1 MGMLADQLK
10 NGGKGVALM
19 ESLNGVRISDKPI
32 RNLTDKVE
40 PRTLPGFMELLPKEQ
55 IQFNKMYDT
64 IRKTYERFGFIPLD
78 TPILESAEVLLAKA
92 GGESDKQIYR
102 FTKGDTDLAMRFDLT
117 VPLAKYVAKN
127 YNNLAFPFRR
137 YQIGKV
143 FRGEKAQKGRYRE
156 FYQCDIDII
165 GDGKLSLIN
174 DAEIPSIIYNTFKA
188 LGFDAFQIKFNN
200 RKMLNGLF
208 ESLSVREQAS
218 EVLRIIDKIDKVGKE
233 NAAKELESLGIQT
246 NHINK
251 LFEFLGIKGDN
262 LQIINQLMSLHIDN
276 DTFALGLQDISQVSE
291 LIKMFGVP
299 DNNYTIDLT
308 IARGLDYYTGTVY
321 ETTLNDYPSIGSVC
335 SGGRYDNLAEYYTD
349 RKLPGVGISIGLTRL
364 FYQFEQVGI
373 VKPVNSTPSSLLIV
387 PIVDD
392 LSYPL
397 ELASKLRNSGINTEI
412 YLEQKSLKAKLN
424 YANRLGVP
432 YVGIIGETESDE
444 RTVTIKN
451 MESGEQNKVSFDDV
465 LDIIASKIR

>member
-1 MGMLADQLK
+1 MNEKGATLMG
-10 NGGKGVALM
+10 N
-19 ESLNGVRISDKPI
+19 LNDLNNSDKPA
-32 RNLTDKVE
+32 RNPADKVE

-55 IQFNKMYDT
+55 IQFNKMYDI
-64 IRKTYERFGFIPLD
+64 IRKTYELFGFIPLD

-92 GGESDKQIYR
+92 GGESDKQNYR
-102 FTKGDTDLAMRFDLT
+102 FSKGDTDLTMRFDLT

-143 FRGEKAQKGRYRE
+143 YRGEKTQKGRYRE

-188 LGFDAFQIKFNN
+188 LGFGAFQIKFNN
-200 RKMLNGLF
+200 RKILNGLL
-208 ESLSVREQAS
+208 EYLQVEEQAS
-218 EVLRIIDKIDKVGKE
+218 EVMRIIDKIDKVGNE
-233 NAAKELESLGIQT
+233 NVVNELAGLGFR
-246 NHINK
+246 NDHIDK
-251 LFEFLGIKGDN
+251 ITKYLSIKGDN
-262 LQIINQLMSLHIDN
+262 LEIISQLKSLDIEN
-276 DTFALGLQDISQVSE
+276 ATYALGLQEISQVNE
-291 LIKMFGVP
+291 FIQMFGVP
-299 DNNYTIDLT
+299 DYNYTIDLT

-321 ETTLNDYPSIGSVC
+321 ETTLNDYPGIGSVC

-364 FYQFEQVGI
+364 FYQLEKAGI
-373 VKPVNSTPSSLLIV
+373 VKLANATPSSILIV

-397 ELASKLRNSGINTEI
+397 ELASKLRKGGIDTEV
-412 YLEQKSLKAKLN
+412 YLEPKSLKAKLN
-424 YANRLGVP
+424 YANRLGFP
-432 YVGIIGETESDE
+432 YVGIIGDTESDE